1 MNNTIRRTLV
11 ILLFFSIF
19 YLIVNVPA
27 YATPVVNWNSSDGI
41 NRLINSNVKG
51 DFFSLAP
58 HFEGQENKVY
68 CGVASMTIILNALRV
83 ANDSHDITPDESIIS
98 PEDRRYFRQKNW
110 SPLFNRYSQN
120 TVVTQSPKS
129 RLEIMGKPRIKQG
142 HQATSD
148 YGLGLSDLAG
158 LAKNH
163 GLHVRTYY
171 VEGMMAKDQAVQ
183 AQQKSELVSALK
195 HTNTYAIINYTRVVL
210 KQKGSGHFSP
220 AAAYD
225 KASDSFLIMDVSNTF
240 QNWVWVDSDTLFEAM
255 AAKDNGHSRGF
266 VVLSEA

>member
-11 ILLFFSIF
+11 TLLFFSIF
-19 YLIVNVPA
+19 YLIVSAPA
-27 YATPVVNWNSSDGI
+27 SATPVVHWDSSDGI
-41 NRLINSNVKG
+41 NRLANSKVKG

-83 ANDSHDITPDESIIS
+83 GNDSHDITPDESIIAS
-98 PEDRRYFRQKNW
+98 EDRRYFPQNNW
-110 SPLFNRYSQN
+110 SPLFNRYSQR

-129 RLEIMGKPRIKQG
+129 RLEIMGKPRVKQG
-142 HQATSD
+142 HKASSD

-163 GLHVRTYY
+163 GLNVHTYY
-171 VEGMMAKDQAVQ
+171 VENMIAQDQTVQ
-183 AQQKSELVSALK
+183 VQQKSDLINALE

>member
-11 ILLFFSIF
+11 ALLFFSIF

-27 YATPVVNWNSSDGI
+27 SATPVVHWDSSDGI
-41 NRLINSNVKG
+41 NRLTNSKIKG

-83 ANDSHDITPDESIIS
+83 DNDSYDIAPDESIID
-98 PEDRRYFRQKNW
+98 PEDRRYFPQKNW
-110 SPLFNRYSQN
+110 SPLFNRYSQS

-163 GLHVRTYY
+163 GLNVHTFY
-171 VEGMMAKDQAVQ
+171 VEDQPTEEQSIQ
-183 AQQKSELVSALK
+183 AQQKSDLISALEG
-195 HTNTYAIINYTRVVL
+195 TNTYAIINYTRVVL
-210 KQKGSGHFSP
+210 NQKGSGHFSP

-266 VVLSEA
+266 IVLSEA